1 MSVGGQSWKDIFLFA
16 SEHEAQ
22 IECII
27 FFQTKK
33 TETLVF

>member
-1 MSVGGQSWKDIFLFA
+1 MSVGAQQGKDIFRFA
-16 SEHEAQ
+16 SEYEAQ